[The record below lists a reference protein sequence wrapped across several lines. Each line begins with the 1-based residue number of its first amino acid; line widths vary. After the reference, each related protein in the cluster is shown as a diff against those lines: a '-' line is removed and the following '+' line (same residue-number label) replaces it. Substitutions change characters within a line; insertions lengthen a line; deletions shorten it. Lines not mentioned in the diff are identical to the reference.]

1 MARLR
6 RLPAALLPVAIL
18 ALGVGAAAS
27 LAVTSNALGAATVST
42 PRCTTAGLSVVQ
54 ILSGSNVASVVVAGL
69 PAGCATA
76 QLLVTVNNGSTTGS
90 GSATVPAGGGSVTV
104 TLSPAPAATAAETI
118 DLVLVGP

>member
-1 MARLR
+1 MASFQ
-6 RLPAALLPVAIL
+6 RLPAALFPVAIL
-18 ALGVGAAAS
+18 AVGIGAAAS

-54 ILSGSNVASVVVAGL
+54 TLSGSNVASVIVGGL

-104 TLSPAPAATAAETI
+104 TLSTTPAATAAETI